1 MTAYESSRH
10 HQPVE
15 QTILAI
21 HELIRAILLPR
32 DLADVCRTIFQQL
45 HHVLRFDA
53 GFIEQYQPKTDTM
66 QTIYSIDEG
75 VENVVPYAWDYRR
88 SKVVAWII
96 ANQQLVR
103 FDDLHE
109 DLPKRFTVENTRSF
123 GQEEKRSRAWMSVP
137 LLIGADFVGVL
148 NIQSYQPALYGEFE
162 EALLSTVASSVAL
175 ALDNA
180 QVLAE
185 LELEV
190 SELDIPRIPLSDD
203 VLIVPLI
210 GVLDRLR
217 WENLTHTI
225 LETLRE
231 RGCEH
236 VLLDGSGLL
245 TFDPDAIQAI
255 STIVKAIELIGA
267 KSMLIGLRP
276 SLIEGLIRAGIH
288 LTNIR
293 TARDLPMGLA
303 MLGIR
308 TS

>member
-1 MTAYESSRH
+1 MSVYEGSRH
-10 HQPVE
+10 HQPVA
-15 QTILAI
+15 QTIVAI

-45 HHVLRFDA
+45 HNVLQFDA
-53 GFIEQYQPKTDTM
+53 GFIEHYQPKTDTM
-66 QTIYSIDEG
+66 QTIYSIDGDIEKT
-75 VENVVPYAWDYRR
+75 EPYTWDYRR

-96 ANQQLVR
+96 ANRQLIR

-109 DLPKRFTVENTRSF
+109 DLSKRFNVENTRSF
-123 GQEEKRSRAWMSVP
+123 GQAEKRSRAWMSVP
-137 LLIGADFVGVL
+137 LLIGDAFIGVL
-148 NIQSYQPALYGEFE
+148 NIQSYQAALYGEFE
-162 EALLSTVASSVAL
+162 EALLTTVASSVAL

-217 WENLTHTI
+217 WEQLTQTI

-288 LTNIR
+288 LKNIR

-308 TS
+308 

>member
-1 MTAYESSRH
+1 
-10 HQPVE
+10 V
-15 QTILAI
+15 
-21 HELIRAILLPR
+21 
-32 DLADVCRTIFQQL
+32 
-45 HHVLRFDA
+45 
-53 GFIEQYQPKTDTM
+53 
-66 QTIYSIDEG
+66 
-75 VENVVPYAWDYRR
+75 
-88 SKVVAWII
+88 
-96 ANQQLVR
+96 
-103 FDDLHE
+103 
-109 DLPKRFTVENTRSF
+109 
-123 GQEEKRSRAWMSVP
+123 
-137 LLIGADFVGVL
+137 
-148 NIQSYQPALYGEFE
+148 
-162 EALLSTVASSVAL
+162 
-175 ALDNA
+175 
-180 QVLAE
+180 
-185 LELEV
+185 
-190 SELDIPRIPLSDD
+190 
-203 VLIVPLI
+203 I

-308 TS
+308 